1 MDTIHLIGISTL
13 FGATAMYCGMK
24 ILEHYRHIRKENEEL
39 KKQNDNVI
47 LEYAGLLDQL
57 KGKQLPYWLRD
68 GLEDWKALEN
78 NDAFERAR
86 QKLFLQEQIKILDQA
101 DDRKRR
107 KDEVYSLL
115 RNHKKPIRKGKS

>member
-13 FGATAMYCGMK
+13 FGATAMYCGMR
-24 ILEHYRHIRKENEEL
+24 ISEHYRDLRKENEDL

-47 LEYAGLLDQL
+47 KDFTELLQQL
-57 KGKQLPYWLRD
+57 KGKQIPYFVRD
-68 GLEDWKALEN
+68 GLEDWKALDN

-86 QKLFLQEQIKILDQA
+86 HRLFLEEQIKMMDQA
-101 DDRKRR
+101 DERKRR

-115 RNHKKPIRKGKS
+115 RNHKQPIRKGKS